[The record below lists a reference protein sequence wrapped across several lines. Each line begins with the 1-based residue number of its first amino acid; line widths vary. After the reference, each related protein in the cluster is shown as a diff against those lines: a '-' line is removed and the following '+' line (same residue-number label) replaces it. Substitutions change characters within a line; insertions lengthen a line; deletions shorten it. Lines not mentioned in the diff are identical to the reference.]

1 MMMDN
6 AAMDLEHKEQT
17 YPCSPELM
25 GNTSQQEESTGRG
38 GNYIN
43 ATMSQRYLNS
53 NIADHLQAANYPLRL
68 ISNVRLVKYCLQLAH
83 IERCYS
89 AESHNK
95 QKERCLALQLY
106 LILIKREVTPT
117 EG

>member
-6 AAMDLEHKEQT
+6 AAMDLDRTEPT

-25 GNTSQQEESTGRG
+25 RNTSQQEESSGRG
-38 GNYIN
+38 RNYIN
-43 ATMSQRYLNS
+43 ATMSQRYLNK
-53 NIADHLQAANYPLRL
+53 NIADHLPAANYPPRVVSNLRL
-68 ISNVRLVKYCLQLAH
+68 AKYCLQLAH
-83 IERCYS
+83 IERGYS
-89 AESHNK
+89 TESHNK

-106 LILIKREVTPT
+106 LILIKRDVTPT